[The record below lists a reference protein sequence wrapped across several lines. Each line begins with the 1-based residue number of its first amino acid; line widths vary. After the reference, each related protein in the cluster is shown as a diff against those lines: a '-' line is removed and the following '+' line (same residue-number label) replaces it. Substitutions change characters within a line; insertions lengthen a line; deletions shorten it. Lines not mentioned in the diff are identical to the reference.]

1 MIRWT
6 LLLLFAILLLPIPN
20 RFSSEYQI
28 ILQASGIVLTIL
40 LCMKIALYPSS
51 IRVRLS
57 ESLDSGVMKVFVVLP
72 LFFFTLGVFR
82 NRMDDALVDLFK
94 FGVIAVVYML
104 FREFFIKSENR
115 ESLAIWLSR
124 FVIPIALLVVAWL
137 LISLPQ
143 TVGTGYYRRT
153 SVPAT
158 IASLL
163 LVLILILGAN
173 RVRLIV
179 KRFVL
184 LLMVA
189 VCALTLG
196 RLMNLMILSFV
207 MIWFMRKKLLASLWL
222 RRILAVSILLI
233 VFIYPYWLMRERNLE
248 MQDLSIWWRQNE
260 WSYVVRLAEQDSFS
274 EHLIGHGFGFAISA
288 DTPLESA
295 DGKTYNRL
303 PNFHSLWLFL
313 FAKTGVLGNGAFFWF
328 LVVIWRQYERT
339 KDRDVLSLL
348 LLFSLFLDFS
358 LAGSVTGLFTQSYL
372 YPFLLGLK
380 LAVFEGTTG
389 RREIC
394 VS

>member
-1 MIRWT
+1 
-6 LLLLFAILLLPIPN
+6 
-20 RFSSEYQI
+20 
-28 ILQASGIVLTIL
+28 
-40 LCMKIALYPSS
+40 
-51 IRVRLS
+51 
-57 ESLDSGVMKVFVVLP
+57 
-72 LFFFTLGVFR
+72 
-82 NRMDDALVDLFK
+82 
-94 FGVIAVVYML
+94 
-104 FREFFIKSENR
+104 
-115 ESLAIWLSR
+115 
-124 FVIPIALLVVAWL
+124 
-137 LISLPQ
+137 
-143 TVGTGYYRRT
+143 
-153 SVPAT
+153 
-158 IASLL
+158 
-163 LVLILILGAN
+163 
-173 RVRLIV
+173 
-179 KRFVL
+179 
-184 LLMVA
+184 
-189 VCALTLG
+189 
-196 RLMNLMILSFV
+196 
-207 MIWFMRKKLLASLWL
+207 
-222 RRILAVSILLI
+222 
-233 VFIYPYWLMRERNLE
+233 

>member
-295 DGKTYNRL
+295 D
-303 PNFHSLWLFL
+303 
-313 FAKTGVLGNGAFFWF
+313 
-328 LVVIWRQYERT
+328 
-339 KDRDVLSLL
+339 
-348 LLFSLFLDFS
+348 
-358 LAGSVTGLFTQSYL
+358 
-372 YPFLLGLK
+372 
-380 LAVFEGTTG
+380 
-389 RREIC
+389 
-394 VS
+394 